1 LSFSKDK
8 GRMLENLVFIE
19 LKRQQ
24 KEICYFKNRGG
35 CDFVVAKNTEIESII
50 QVCYELNAD
59 NMDRAING
67 LKEAM
72 LELGLIDGLILT
84 LDQEGEIQ
92 DTSINMK
99 LMPVWKWMN

>member
-1 LSFSKDK
+1 
-8 GRMLENLVFIE
+8 
-19 LKRQQ
+19 
-24 KEICYFKNRGG
+24 
-35 CDFVVAKNTEIESII
+35 
-50 QVCYELNAD
+50 
-59 NMDRAING
+59 MDREING

-84 LDQEGEIQ
+84 LDQEDEIQ